1 MAFSDSIS
9 YQKHSLNVS
18 PITYGPHPQIKKK
31 NQHFQNLKIIL
42 FSHIFC
48 HQPNHKIMIQA
59 P

>member
-31 NQHFQNLKIIL
+31 KSTLSESQNYPLFPHFLSSAK
-42 FSHIFC
+42 
-48 HQPNHKIMIQA
+48 P
-59 P
+59 